1 MNTHSLMQEAFI
13 AFMAE
18 TSPREFTPEAFLRWY
33 GKEMPFVVKL
43 IGEEVILAFAVERC
57 EFMARETW
65 PLPASGG

>member
-1 MNTHSLMQEAFI
+1 MSTQSLTQEAFT

-18 TSPREFTPEAFLRWY
+18 TSVGDVTPEAFLRWY
-33 GKEMPFVVKL
+33 GQEMPFAAKV

-65 PLPASGG
+65 AHPASGG